1 MVGISAA
8 GLNVAARLSTSASGR
23 NLVLVHGLAQD
34 HRIWDEVSPAFPDFT
49 TIAYDIRGHG
59 HTALG
64 NAAGTITQLADD
76 LVALLVEVGP
86 AICVGFSLG
95 GTIALLAATAHPGLV
110 RGVVAVA
117 TASVVGRAAAVAL
130 TDHITVFESHDTAA
144 IEALLRSD
152 TESQLGGSIVDIKRL
167 TAARLEAVAD
177 PAGYIN
183 GARAVLS
190 MRASSV
196 NDLLAQIAG
205 PVLVVNGEHDL
216 WCPRRAA
223 EIMLEQL
230 PNADFVEI
238 PNVGHLITDEDPQ
251 ALIATIRTWLEKER
265 L

>member
-1 MVGISAA
+1 
-8 GLNVAARLSTSASGR
+8 
-23 NLVLVHGLAQD
+23 
-34 HRIWDEVSPAFPDFT
+34 
-49 TIAYDIRGHG
+49 
-59 HTALG
+59 
-64 NAAGTITQLADD
+64 
-76 LVALLVEVGP
+76 
-86 AICVGFSLG
+86 
-95 GTIALLAATAHPGLV
+95 
-110 RGVVAVA
+110 
-117 TASVVGRAAAVAL
+117 
-130 TDHITVFESHDTAA
+130 
-144 IEALLRSD
+144 
-152 TESQLGGSIVDIKRL
+152 
-167 TAARLEAVAD
+167 
-177 PAGYIN
+177 
-183 GARAVLS
+183 